1 MWRFLPAA
9 DADED
14 EAELAELLE
23 VLLLLLVLPPPP
35 ELEDDVFPLAPKHDI
50 YHFISNCKGRT
61 GSLNF
66 RIFSHIHSYLR
77 TANMPETFELQK
89 FKPLGHLNLD

>member
-1 MWRFLPAA
+1 MPAA

-35 ELEDDVFPLAPKHDI
+35 ELEDDVFPLAPKHEI
-50 YHFISNCKGRT
+50 CHFISN
-61 GSLNF
+61 
-66 RIFSHIHSYLR
+66 
-77 TANMPETFELQK
+77 
-89 FKPLGHLNLD
+89 

>member
-66 RIFSHIHSYLR
+66 RIFSHVHSYLR
-77 TANMPETFELQK
+77 GPRTYP
-89 FKPLGHLNLD
+89 KPLNLKNLNLFVTS